1 MTLAQALRKKAE
13 TNHNMVITS
22 TLNIIADTIEEQES
36 AATQVAIAD
45 DKLKQAEADLKAAS
59 GSY

>member
-22 TLNIIADTIEEQES
+22 TLNIIADTIEEQEN

-59 GSY
+59 GSD